1 MTRRELLAFDKVL
14 ARYLQHK
21 NLIPRLRDAVAQDY
35 SQL

>member
-21 NLIPRLRDAVAQDY
+21 NLMPRLRDAVAQDY
-35 SQL
+35 S